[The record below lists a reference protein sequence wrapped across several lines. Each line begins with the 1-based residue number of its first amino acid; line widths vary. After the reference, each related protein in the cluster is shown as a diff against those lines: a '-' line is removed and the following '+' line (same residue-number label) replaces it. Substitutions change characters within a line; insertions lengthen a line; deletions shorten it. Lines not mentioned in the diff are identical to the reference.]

1 MNDRLPVG
9 LCVAVLILANL
20 VLWRVL
26 FLAGQAL
33 HFYLFG

>member
-33 HFYLFG
+33 RYFLFG